1 MNLIIFIGVPGC
13 GKSSAAREVAKK
25 WNLGISSW
33 KEIVVNE
40 NGSGFFE
47 PEQGDWPE
55 FATAQSE
62 HLDDFS
68 MMTWFRAIHVPFL
81 YKAKKIS
88 EEGKTAIVDSY
99 FDKLTYSYLG
109 KEPWLMQSD
118 NKYFNIMKQI
128 CELDREEIPNPDYL
142 IFVKVD
148 QQILTEFL
156 KRRGRES
163 DSAPEYTASAI
174 SFQERLLAE
183 TEKLCQEKGIKLI
196 VFQQEISSPQI
207 VADKIIAELKSRGL
221 EIGNSSS
228 QSRSLPVS
236 KDSKISPQQSTSTQ
250 NNNEKQWYKKAF
262 YWPVWTGVIL
272 ISSLVAFYYWGKKK
286 NDKKEK

>member
-1 MNLIIFIGVPGC
+1 
-13 GKSSAAREVAKK
+13 
-25 WNLGISSW
+25 
-33 KEIVVNE
+33 
-40 NGSGFFE
+40 
-47 PEQGDWPE
+47 
-55 FATAQSE
+55 
-62 HLDDFS
+62 
-68 MMTWFRAIHVPFL
+68 
-81 YKAKKIS
+81 
-88 EEGKTAIVDSY
+88 
-99 FDKLTYSYLG
+99 
-109 KEPWLMQSD
+109 
-118 NKYFNIMKQI
+118 MKQI

-174 SFQERLLAE
+174 GFQERLLAE

-221 EIGNSSS
+221 DGKSSS

-250 NNNEKQWYKKAF
+250 NNNEKQWYEKAF

-272 ISSLVAFYYWGKKK
+272 ISSLVAFYCWGKKK
-286 NDKKEK
+286 NDRKKSKD